1 MRIDQPHLQE
11 GLQLLS
17 WEASLTE
24 AGLLNEMEFSA
35 AKINV
40 SALNRS
46 PVSYH
51 VNLILCYQ
59 VKDAQTA
66 AH

>member
-40 SALNRS
+40 LLSEHPS
-46 PVSYH
+46 PDNTKSS
-51 VNLILCYQ
+51 LRGRKQDSC
-59 VKDAQTA
+59 
-66 AH
+66 